1 MGASGSRGVAPDP
14 KSPIAIFGGLPKG
27 LEARLDN
34 MSAVQRQRTLLQ
46 LNKVADSCFRECCV
60 DFGMSKYLTS
70 GETEC
75 LSSCV
80 EKYVKLS
87 ASVGGSFADFLAQHD
102 PQAAPRLARA
112 AR

>member
-1 MGASGSRGVAPDP
+1 MGGAWSRTREAAPAA
-14 KSPIAIFGGLPKG
+14 SPIAIFGGLPHG
-27 LEARLDN
+27 LEAHLDR
-34 MSAVQRQRTLLQ
+34 MSAVQRQRVLLH
-46 LNKVADSCFRECCV
+46 LNKISDSCFRECCV
-60 DFGMSKYLTS
+60 DFGMSKYLSS

-75 LSSCV
+75 LGSCV

-112 AR
+112 R